1 MARWEPNAQERL
13 TLAALELFVD
23 QGYDTTTVAEIT
35 ERAGLTKRTF
45 FRHFADKREVL
56 FAGQDIL
63 LNLVTEAIA
72 KAPAAARP
80 LEAVQAA
87 LEAAGEAAFGEERRE
102 FARQR
107 QSVVEANDSLREREL
122 LKGAKLTAAMAEALR
137 ARGVADLAARLAA
150 EVGNLAFVTAFGRWV
165 APASRKDFGSLAR
178 EALEDLRKATT
189 ALR

>member
-23 QGYDTTTVAEIT
+23 QGYDKTTVAEIT

-56 FAGQDIL
+56 FAGQDVL
-63 LNLVTEAIA
+63 LRLFTDAIA
-72 KAPAAARP
+72 GAPASASPLAAV
-80 LEAVQAA
+80 LAA
-87 LEAAGEAAFGEERRE
+87 LESAGEQAFGEERRD
-102 FARQR
+102 FVRKR

-122 LKGAKLTAAMAEALR
+122 LKGARLTSAMAEALR
-137 ARGVADLAARLAA
+137 ARGVADLTARLAA

-165 APASRKDFGSLAR
+165 EPSCRSDFAALAR
-178 EALEDLRKATT
+178 EAVEELRKA
-189 ALR
+189 AGSLQ